1 MALHARS
8 FDVVIQRFYWLSGR
22 STRHTISDLGILS
35 LRLNI
40 PQSPTSSDYFQQ
52 LPHRKL
58 FFIWP
63 ISSTSCQA
71 KTTATKGMA
80 NACLEPLLPE
90 VKAAN
95 QQAGVADSET
105 IGQDSP
111 TPTHTTNLNQPIK
124 SCKGTSC

>member
-52 LPHRKL
+52 LPHRKFFL
-58 FFIWP
+58 FGLYHQHHVKPRQQRPRAWP
-63 ISSTSCQA
+63 TR
-71 KTTATKGMA
+71 
-80 NACLEPLLPE
+80 
-90 VKAAN
+90 V
-95 QQAGVADSET
+95 
-105 IGQDSP
+105 
-111 TPTHTTNLNQPIK
+111 
-124 SCKGTSC
+124 